1 MSGFSSAAA
10 RTQEAVHLRHPAST
24 LSRNPSTATTGWM
37 HRSFCRLP
45 QAAAS
50 PAALVPSAH
59 PSPGV
64 TSATRSKLCDS
75 AACPPQTPSRAVDES
90 RPLALDSP
98 KTLSIAGA
106 SRWLSVAGGQTGLG
120 MGTGG
125 VRRRSAVNG
134 AGGGGDDGSE
144 TDGQGG
150 ELPPAA
156 VAVEGEASGDVADA
170 ADTCECF
177 FPLLTPLAATSPPVA
192 CHDPSS
198 PITHPPPGTLWD
210 TSPSAPNH
218 SPSAPNPPA
227 SPFQSPA
234 NPPAPP
240 ATIAPYLATVQGPAD
255 AAHHRHLYAAH
266 HRHLYAAH
274 HRHLY
279 AAHHRHLYAA
289 RGVVYQWLGDPALR
303 AVRRRRVAP
312 GEARGEG
319 ERVGARGE
327 LHLSRV
333 AKERKRALLGRRYN
347 THRDELT
354 IVSE

>member
-1 MSGFSSAAA
+1 
-10 RTQEAVHLRHPAST
+10 
-24 LSRNPSTATTGWM
+24 
-37 HRSFCRLP
+37 
-45 QAAAS
+45 
-50 PAALVPSAH
+50 
-59 PSPGV
+59 
-64 TSATRSKLCDS
+64 
-75 AACPPQTPSRAVDES
+75 
-90 RPLALDSP
+90 
-98 KTLSIAGA
+98 
-106 SRWLSVAGGQTGLG
+106 

-170 ADTCECF
+170 ADTRRQYGMYGDDVAE
-177 FPLLTPLAATSPPVA
+177 AAK
-192 CHDPSS
+192 
-198 PITHPPPGTLWD
+198 G
-210 TSPSAPNH
+210 
-218 SPSAPNPPA
+218 
-227 SPFQSPA
+227 FEE
-234 NPPAPP
+234 
-240 ATIAPYLATVQGPAD
+240 PAD